1 MYSVPR
7 ISQEGVLIVMT
18 ILDFSKKS
26 SEKPCIKRRS
36 YEMLKLPRAGSLL
49 FFLVLLAFSLI
60 PAASSADD
68 GSAMQRAF
76 WGRSWGLMDSI
87 YRGTDLS
94 SADAAPI
101 SSQDRS
107 LYLNAL
113 WFQGRYADG
122 VTILEDML
130 KSEDASFP
138 PELRPYAGMLLVL
151 GQERTGRKN
160 EAYENAWALWNG
172 APPPLKYYLAF
183 ALARLSRDLAMTD
196 EPEEWFRRMLE
207 FSPDKKRRL
216 QTLTHLIEMS
226 GVNADEAA
234 ELLVAHPSNAK
245 ALTFCEALPQGLSPA
260 AEYALGYGDY
270 LNKKYESAMSRF
282 ELASQDIVYGEAARY
297 YHAYSAY
304 REKKNKLALS
314 LWSGIALSGDE
325 FPQRSVQ
332 RLTALAGRGL
342 TEEVLDVLRKTA
354 KERTDFPDLAA
365 DALVAL
371 IRLGDAKTASEARE
385 QLYSE
390 FPGTNQAATARWE
403 RGWKD
408 WKAKNYKGA
417 YEQWSGGF
425 SREIKNRE
433 LASRLLYWQSRALEK
448 IGSPVAAERVKR
460 DLTEWYPAEYHTFLA
475 SPRGGIMS
483 ANVPL
488 SYDRGGLLEDW
499 GFVTYARLVTEMP
512 PVASGDMD
520 ERGKT
525 NIPDLYRSARLAL
538 WEGDYSSAVRTAGAL
553 QRAIPA
559 SEYAASEILK
569 TFFPKAFE
577 REVMDASRETGIEPA
592 IIWGVMRQES
602 LYEPDVTS
610 SAGAY
615 GLMQLMPATARAEA
629 KKLDMGADSYRTA
642 SGNVLLGANHLV
654 GLFARF
660 KDAPRSLAAYN
671 AGGTPVARWSAEP
684 ISDMA
689 EWVEDIG
696 YAETRGYVK
705 AVLRNIE
712 VYRILYPGP

>member
-1 MYSVPR
+1 
-7 ISQEGVLIVMT
+7 MT
-18 ILDFSKKS
+18 ITTHSH
-26 SEKPCIKRRS
+26 
-36 YEMLKLPRAGSLL
+36 PRTGKLL
-49 FFLVLLAFSLI
+49 FFLILLAFSLI
-60 PAASSADD
+60 PMASSADD

-76 WGRSWGLMDSI
+76 WRRDWGGMDSI
-87 YRGTDLS
+87 YGSAAVS

-101 SSQDRS
+101 SSRDRS

-113 WFQGRYADG
+113 WFQGKYADG
-122 VTILEDML
+122 VAILEDML

-151 GQERTGRKN
+151 GQERTGRKS

-216 QTLTHLIEMS
+216 QALTNLIEMP

-234 ELLVAHPSNAK
+234 ELLAAHPSNAK
-245 ALTFCEALPQGLSPA
+245 ALAFCEALPQDCSPA
-260 AEYALGYGDY
+260 AYALGYGDY

-282 ELASQDIVYGEAARY
+282 EMASRDIVYGEAARY

-314 LWSGIALSGDE
+314 LWSDIVLSGDE

-342 TEEVLDVLRKTA
+342 NKEVLAVLRKTA
-354 KERTDFPDLAA
+354 KERTDFPELAA

-371 IRLGDAKTASEARE
+371 IRLGDAKTASEARK

-403 RGWKD
+403 NGWKD
-408 WKAKNYKGA
+408 WKVKNYKGA
-417 YEQWSGGF
+417 YEQWAGGF
-425 SREIKNRE
+425 SREVNNRE

-460 DLTEWYPAEYHTFLA
+460 DLTEWYPAEYHAFLA
-475 SPRGGIMS
+475 NPRGGIIS
-483 ANVPL
+483 TDVPT

-499 GFVTYARLVTEMP
+499 GFVTYARLVTDMP
-512 PVASGDMD
+512 PAASGNVD
-520 ERGKT
+520 ESDRT
-525 NIPDLYRSARLAL
+525 NIPGLYRSVRLAL
-538 WEGDYSSAVRTAGAL
+538 WEGDYSSAARTAGAL

-569 TFFPKAFE
+569 SCFPKAFE
-577 REVMDASRETGIEPA
+577 REVMDASKQTGIEPA

-629 KKLDMGADSYRTA
+629 KKLDMDADSYRTA

-671 AGGTPVARWSAEP
+671 AGGTPVARWSVEP

-712 VYRILYPGP
+712 VYRMLYPGP